1 MSGRAEAE
9 TGPSLITGW
18 GRTAPSAATVLRP
31 TDAPDA
37 ERALAGPLTGRA
49 VGFRGLGRSYGDAAQ
64 SAGGTVIET
73 TAMTRIL
80 DLDVQRGVVRAEAGL
95 SIDALLRRI
104 VPLGW
109 FVPVT
114 PGTRMVTLGGAVA
127 ADVHGKNHHRDG
139 SIGAHVAT
147 LTLVTPD
154 ATVHHL
160 IPDDALFAATV
171 GGMGLTGLITEVT
184 LDLLPV
190 RSAFLEV
197 ETARAPDLDTLMAT
211 LDAHDGRHRY
221 SVAWIDCLSTGKA
234 LGRGIVTSG
243 DHVGHETLT
252 RGQAAAPDD
261 FAPKVRLRAPAFA
274 PPGLLN
280 RVSVRAF
287 NEAWFRRA
295 PARPSTGIEHAST
308 FFHPLDG
315 VADWN
320 RIYGPR
326 GFVQYQYVVP
336 FGAEAMVAQ
345 SLRLLADAGAASF
358 LAVLKRFGAE
368 GDGLLSFPM
377 PGWTLAL
384 DLPVRHG
391 LPDLLSALDRLV
403 LAAGGRL
410 YLAKDSRMPRSLLEA
425 GYPRLEEFRALR
437 RDIDPEGRIAT
448 DLSRR
453 LDL

>member
-1 MSGRAEAE
+1 MSPASGA
-9 TGPSLITGW
+9 GPERTLLLGW
-18 GRTAPSAATVLRP
+18 GRTAPSSATVIRP
-31 TDAPDA
+31 ADGSEA
-37 ERALAGPLTGRA
+37 EVAMARPLPGRA

-73 TAMTRIL
+73 TSMTRIL
-80 DLDVQRGVVRAEAGL
+80 ELDTTTGVVRSEAGV

-139 SIGAHVAT
+139 SIGQHVIA

-160 IPDDALFAATV
+160 TPGDMLFAATL

-184 LDLLPV
+184 LRLLPV
-190 RSAFLEV
+190 RSAYLQV
-197 ETARAPDLDTLMAT
+197 ETTRAPDLDTLMAT
-211 LDAHDGRHRY
+211 LSTHDGRHRY
-221 SVAWIDCLSTGKA
+221 SVAWIDCLSTGQA

-243 DHVGHETLT
+243 DHVGPESLT
-252 RGQAAAPDD
+252 GRAAEAASVFSPE
-261 FAPKVRLRAPAFA
+261 VRLRAPTSA

-280 RVSVRAF
+280 RASVRAF
-287 NEAWFRRA
+287 NEVWFRRA
-295 PARPSTGIEHAST
+295 PTRTSTDIEHAAT

-336 FGAEAMVAQ
+336 FGSEDVVTR
-345 SLRLLADAGAASF
+345 SIRLLADAGAASF

-384 DLPVRHG
+384 DLPVRRG
-391 LPDLLSALDRLV
+391 LPGLLAALDRLV

-425 GYPRLEEFRALR
+425 GYPRLEAFRAVR
-437 RDIDPEGRIAT
+437 RGLDPECRIAT